1 MERSLKEGSLEE
13 GERARPD
20 AVIAAINATPYY
32 RLLGMEVEAM
42 RDGYARVTMP
52 VEEKL
57 FQMYGSVHGGAIAS
71 LADTAIGVAL
81 ISVLS
86 DDEKSITVDLKLNFV
101 SAVSGG
107 LLTAEARLFHRGK
120 RTAAGEVEVRDGEG
134 RLVAKGT
141 STLMPLRG

>member
-1 MERSLKEGSLEE
+1 MGRPLEE
-13 GERARPD
+13 GEQARPD
-20 AVIAAINATPYY
+20 AVTAAINATPYY
-32 RLLGMEVEAM
+32 RLLGMEVKAM
-42 RDGYARVTMP
+42 GDGYARVTMP

-101 SAVSGG
+101 SAVTGG
-107 LLTAEARLFHRGK
+107 GVLTAEARLFHRGK

-141 STLMPLRG
+141 STLVPLTG